1 MLSSKAGVTRD
12 PIRGHTGAT
21 YGEIVFNLQ
30 AVALNVLEPIK
41 KIYPNMF
48 VTSAFRD
55 PGNASNA
62 KTSQH
67 PLGQGVDIQFKGIT
81 KKDLK
86 HIEEASY
93 INLMKLAIDF
103 SDGIAFGCEV
113 TNPEII
119 KYAKKSG
126 KPILEY
132 KGEAE
137 YADAYNE
144 FYDMILEESIILT
157 D

>member
-1 MLSSKAGVTRD
+1 
-12 PIRGHTGAT
+12 
-21 YGEIVFNLQ
+21 
-30 AVALNVLEPIK
+30 
-41 KIYPNMF
+41 
-48 VTSAFRD
+48 
-55 PGNASNA
+55 
-62 KTSQH
+62 
-67 PLGQGVDIQFKGIT
+67 
-81 KKDLK
+81 
-86 HIEEASY
+86 
-93 INLMKLAIDF
+93 MKLAIDF

-144 FYDMILEESIILT
+144 FYDMILEESTILT